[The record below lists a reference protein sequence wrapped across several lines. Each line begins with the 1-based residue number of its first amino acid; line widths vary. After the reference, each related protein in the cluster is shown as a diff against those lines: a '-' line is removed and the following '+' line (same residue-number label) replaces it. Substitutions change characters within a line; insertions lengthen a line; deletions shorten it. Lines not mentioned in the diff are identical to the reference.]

1 MIEKNKR
8 HMHFLWICKRVG
20 QKPAQLAN
28 SVRKLKQ
35 NGSIEIGKHKVMLL
49 LIKNTPDGRLY
60 MLDLYEDGRL
70 IRRSP
75 CFLDQP
81 RRGRNVRMVSEI
93 FGVMLLVGL
102 SITGVAVAYVFGSGL
117 ADSLMTQESCE
128 ILRFDVF
135 GVGEKNAYYLVEA
148 QNSGTIQKVLE
159 MRLKADDQG
168 WGNVSKSGLL
178 GEFESHT
185 WSATQSFTVDIT
197 DNSTFLVEVAS
208 PDGNTTLCTAQTRAK

>member
-35 NGSIEIGKHKVMLL
+35 NDSIEIGKHKVMLL

-159 MRLKADDQG
+159 MRLKADGQS

-185 WSATQSFTVDIT
+185 WSNTTKPFTVDIT
-197 DNSTFLVEVAS
+197 DSTFLVEVAS
-208 PDGNTTLCTAQTRAK
+208 PDGNTLCTAQTRAK